1 MRKSGAGKACLTSQM
16 TPCNLC
22 YILCWFLFP
31 YVASLERSRV
41 KWINCLKEL
50 NNKLIWQDQLKLL
63 LLLKNILAKI
73 YFDVNTP
80 WRICLA
86 ENRTLIVNGLLAQR
100 PRNQRNLEKKILQTS
115 GSYLYVVS
123 RSEGRY
129 IFQTACHL
137 LSLSLSLSLF
147 FLGFFVW
154 LHYIY
159 RFETNWLNVV
169 FLATKMLCLYIY
181 FTIFCIVQ
189 HIWFILIC
197 YIYPYILLYNI

>member
-123 RSEGRY
+123 RSEGQMYTPELSRLKGQVY
-129 IFQTACHL
+129 ISNSL
-137 LSLSLSLSLF
+137 SPSLSLSLYFSWDFLF
-147 FLGFFVW
+147 DCIISIDL
-154 LHYIY
+154 
-159 RFETNWLNVV
+159 RQTDS
-169 FLATKMLCLYIY
+169 MLCS
-181 FTIFCIVQ
+181 
-189 HIWFILIC
+189 
-197 YIYPYILLYNI
+197 